1 MNAPSSGNTSR
12 FPLKPIAGLAIVA
25 ILAYAAYHF
34 LGGKPEGKAPE
45 QAAAP
50 TGGFRPTKSQLE
62 GLKIRTVDAIAFHGE
77 RVTDG
82 AIATNDD
89 ATTPVFSSYSGHV
102 TKLYAKLGD
111 KLAKGAPLM
120 AVEASEFVQGQNDLL
135 AAAGALSAAQA
146 QAKVAEAT
154 EKRQHELYL
163 AKGGAMKDWLQSQAD
178 LATAQGNLH
187 SAEVAQ
193 AAARNR
199 LRILGKSEEEIAAL
213 EAAGPAQKMSPEAV
227 LRAPIG
233 GTVIARQVG
242 LGQNVES
249 AAAGA
254 SNPVYTI
261 ADLSTVWLLAN
272 VREADAPLMKAGA
285 PVEVTTSAWPGR
297 VFKAKLAWVG
307 PTVDPNT
314 HRLSVRADIDN
325 RDGAL
330 KPSMFASFRIA
341 TGDASNAPGVPESA
355 IVHEG
360 EETRVFV
367 LNGDGTI
374 ALRKIEIGRSS
385 GDMIEVASGLKA
397 GEKVVTAGALFIDRA
412 VEGN

>member
-1 MNAPSSGNTSR
+1 MNASSPSSSSR
-12 FPLKPIAGLAIVA
+12 FPLKPIAGLALVA
-25 ILAYAAYHF
+25 VLGFAAFHF
-34 LGGKPEGKAPE
+34 LGGKTENKAPV

-50 TGGFRPTKSQLE
+50 AGSFRPTKSQLE
-62 GLKIRTVDAIAFHGE
+62 GLKIRVVEAIAFHGE

-82 AIATNDD
+82 TIATNDD
-89 ATTPVFSSYSGHV
+89 ATTPVFSPYSGHV
-102 TKLYAKLGD
+102 TKLYGKIGD

-120 AVEASEFVQGQNDLL
+120 ALEASEFVQGQNDLI

-146 QAKVAEAT
+146 QARVAEAT

-163 AKGGAMKDWLQSQAD
+163 ARGGAMKDWLQSQAD

-187 SAEVAQ
+187 STEVAL

-199 LRILGKSEEEIAAL
+199 LRILGKSDEEIAAL
-213 EAAGPAQKMSPEAV
+213 EAAGPAQKMNPEAV
-227 LRAPIG
+227 LRAPIA

-242 LGQNVES
+242 LGQNIES

-261 ADLSTVWLLAN
+261 ADLSSVWLLAN

-285 PVEVTTSAWPGR
+285 PVEVTTPAWPGR
-297 VFKAKLAWVG
+297 VFKAKLTWVG

-341 TGDASNAPGVPESA
+341 TGEASNAPGVPESA

-360 EETRVFV
+360 DETRVFV

-374 ALRKIEIGRSS
+374 VMRKIEIGRGS
-385 GDMIEVASGLKA
+385 GDMVEAVSGVKV
-397 GEKVVTAGALFIDRA
+397 GEKVVSAGALFIDRA

>member
-1 MNAPSSGNTSR
+1 MNATNPSNTSR
-12 FPLKPIAGLAIVA
+12 FPVKPIATALVVA
-25 ILAYAAYHF
+25 ALAYAAFHF
-34 LGGKPEGKAPE
+34 FGGKPENKAPE
-45 QAAAP
+45 SAAA
-50 TGGFRPTKSQLE
+50 TSGFRPTKSQLE
-62 GLKIRTVDAIAFHGE
+62 GLKIHTVENLPFHGE
-77 RVTDG
+77 QVTDG
-82 AIATNDD
+82 TIASNDD
-89 ATTPVFSSYSGHV
+89 ATTPVFSPYSGHV
-102 TKLYAKLGD
+102 TKLLAKLGD
-111 KLAKGAPLM
+111 NVAKGAPLM
-120 AVEASEFVQGQNDLL
+120 ALEASEFVQGQNDLI
-135 AAAGALSAAQA
+135 AAASALSASQA
-146 QAKVAEAT
+146 QAKVAEAA

-187 SAEVAQ
+187 SAEVAL

-199 LRILGKSEEEIAAL
+199 LRILGKSDEEIAAL
-213 EAAGPAQKMSPEAV
+213 ETAGPAQKMNPEAV
-227 LRAPIG
+227 VRAPIA

-242 LGQNVES
+242 LGQNIES

-254 SNPVYTI
+254 SNPVYTV
-261 ADLSTVWLLAN
+261 ANLQTVWLLAN
-272 VREADAPLMKAGA
+272 VREADAPLMKPGSQ
-285 PVEVTTSAWPGR
+285 VEVTVSAWPGR

-314 HRLSVRADIDN
+314 HRLPVRAEIDN

-330 KPSMFASFRIA
+330 KPAMFASFRIA
-341 TGDASNAPGVPESA
+341 TGDASSAPGVPDSA

-374 ALRKIEIGRSS
+374 ALRKIVIGRTS
-385 GDMIEVASGLKA
+385 GDMVEAVSGLRA
-397 GEKVVTAGALFIDRA
+397 GEKVVSAGALFIDRA

>member
-1 MNAPSSGNTSR
+1 MNAPSPGNTSR
-12 FPLKPIAGLAIVA
+12 FPLKPIAGVVIVA
-25 ILAYAAYHF
+25 ILAYIAYHF
-34 LGGKPEGKAPE
+34 LGSKPEGKAPE
-45 QAAAP
+45 QAAAS

-62 GLKIRTVDAIAFHGE
+62 GLKIQTVESIAFHGE

-82 AIATNDD
+82 IIATNDD
-89 ATTPVFSSYSGHV
+89 ATTPVFSPYSGHV
-102 TKLYAKLGD
+102 TKLVAKVGD
-111 KLAKGAPLM
+111 QLVKGAPLM
-120 AVEASEFVQGQNDLL
+120 SIEASEFVQGQNDLL
-135 AAAGALSAAQA
+135 AASGALSAAQA

-187 SAEVAQ
+187 SAEVAL

-213 EAAGPAQKMSPEAV
+213 EAAGPGQKMNPEAV
-227 LRAPIG
+227 VRAPIA

-242 LGQNVES
+242 LGQNIES

-254 SNPVYTI
+254 SNPVYTV

-314 HRLSVRADIDN
+314 HRLPVRANIDN

-341 TGDASNAPGVPESA
+341 TGDSTNAPGVPESA

-374 ALRKIEIGRSS
+374 ALRKIETGRSN
-385 GDMIEVASGLKA
+385 GDMVEAASGLKA